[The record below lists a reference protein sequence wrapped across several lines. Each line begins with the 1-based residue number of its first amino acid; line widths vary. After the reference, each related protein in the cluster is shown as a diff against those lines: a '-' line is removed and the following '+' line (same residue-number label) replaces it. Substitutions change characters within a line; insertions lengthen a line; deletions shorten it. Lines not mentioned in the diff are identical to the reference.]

1 MWKIVGSPCT
11 KRKIYNV
18 TGFLEEHP
26 GGGEIILPYA
36 GKDVTE
42 IMADIQSH
50 QHSESAYEI
59 LDEGMLVGYLA
70 TEQEEKGLLRNK
82 TTHRLKLSWSIRMI
96 RILICMSSMTIYQQ
110 KKSYP
115 FKLISRKIPRNIVFG
130 FEQTIINAI
139 VD

>member
-1 MWKIVGSPCT
+1 MLGHLVPKKNLQCHRV
-11 KRKIYNV
+11 
-18 TGFLEEHP
+18 LEEHP

-70 TEQEEKGLLRNK
+70 TEQEERVVK
-82 TTHRLKLSWSIRMI
+82 
-96 RILICMSSMTIYQQ
+96 
-110 KKSYP
+110 
-115 FKLISRKIPRNIVFG
+115 
-130 FEQTIINAI
+130 E
-139 VD
+139 

>member
-1 MWKIVGSPCT
+1 MGHLVPKKNLQCHRV
-11 KRKIYNV
+11 
-18 TGFLEEHP
+18 LEEHP

-82 TTHRLKLSWSIRMI
+82 NNTPVEVKLVNKDDKDFDMYEFHDHLPAEEKLSIQTDFEEDS
-96 RILICMSSMTIYQQ
+96 
-110 KKSYP
+110 KKHR
-115 FKLISRKIPRNIVFG
+115 FWI
-130 FEQTIINAI
+130 
-139 VD
+139 